1 MVNDDIDVFEK
12 FIGFYEIVVIKSLT
26 IVGVI
31 KDIIPQFNLILDS
44 CRRQWYGRS
53 SNMLGK
59 ILGVAVQIKQ
69 LQPKIDFTHCHEHSL
84 SLLMKVITKSI
95 KILHETM
102 GTAREIVTLIGY
114 SPKQE
119 KLLGNIEEQ
128 FQSDAED
135 DSTM

>member
-1 MVNDDIDVFEK
+1 
-12 FIGFYEIVVIKSLT
+12 
-26 IVGVI
+26 
-31 KDIIPQFNLILDS
+31 
-44 CRRQWYGRS
+44 
-53 SNMLGK
+53 MLGK

-69 LQPKIDFTHCHEHSL
+69 LQPKIDFTHYHEHSL

>member
-1 MVNDDIDVFEK
+1 
-12 FIGFYEIVVIKSLT
+12 
-26 IVGVI
+26 
-31 KDIIPQFNLILDS
+31 
-44 CRRQWYGRS
+44 
-53 SNMLGK
+53 
-59 ILGVAVQIKQ
+59 
-69 LQPKIDFTHCHEHSL
+69 
-84 SLLMKVITKSI
+84 MKVITKSI
-95 KILHETM
+95 KILYETM